1 MIGNAQGDGAIFFWG
16 ILGLGL
22 GLTFGVLA
30 IFWLWEQVKKIY
42 KKGKSNE

>member
-30 IFWLWEQVKKIY
+30 IFLALGTSEKNLQ
-42 KKGKSNE
+42 KGKEQ